1 MTKIFKTP
9 SRGKLPQRGREA
21 KHEEFD
27 GGRKGFIICPK
38 CHNVFFKK
46 SWHHPGSRSLI
57 GSEVRR
63 TKETHFKLCPA
74 CVMVKDRTYE
84 GEISISDVPARY
96 EAELMHLVVAF
107 NARAQKRD
115 PQDRV
120 IDIERVKGGYRIT
133 TTEDQ
138 LAVRMAKKI
147 KRVFN
152 KVDLHISYSREPY
165 EVVRINLKFLAK

>member
-1 MTKIFKTP
+1 MTTIFKTP

-27 GGRKGFIICPK
+27 GGEKGFVVCPK
-38 CHNVFFKK
+38 CHNIFFKK
-46 SWHHPGSRSLI
+46 SWHHPGSSSLVKE
-57 GSEVRR
+57 EVRR

-74 CVMVKDRTYE
+74 CVMVKEHTYE
-84 GEISISDVPARY
+84 GEINISDVPARY
-96 EAELMHLVVAF
+96 EAELMHLVAAF

-115 PQDRV
+115 PQDRI
-120 IDIERVKGGYRIT
+120 IDIEQVKGGYRIT

-147 KRVFN
+147 KGVFN

-165 EVVRINLKFLAK
+165 EVARINVKFLVK